1 MKKKLLVVLLLVL
14 GFKTI
19 AQERKGQFRLTDD
32 SKHQLLIS
40 FDNSEQIDDVIT
52 YQFNKNPEFQNFVSE
67 NNLEFKEAF
76 TWDEIHFNQLRQ
88 DAIKYSNSDASVTV
102 LKGFY
107 LLETELPND
116 ILYQYAQ
123 KLEAFKFVR
132 YVELNNQTPIVPPS
146 VDIPPVTPNYV
157 QQQVYI
163 QTNPG
168 VNMQYAWNQG
178 VLGQNVRVRDVEYG
192 MSITHEELSAPK
204 FSNANPINALVDSS
218 WLDHGT
224 ATAGVVAA
232 HNGTYGITGMQHG
245 ISEFKVFP
253 EYTTSGYSRVSAVNA
268 SLQASLA
275 GDVVIF
281 EMQTYGFNYTN
292 EDHKYV
298 VAEYENSIW
307 DLTKAMTDA
316 GIHVV
321 AAAGNGNQNLDLIG
335 YQSYMNRGNSGAVI
349 VGAGSPNTLHERLY
363 FSTYGQRVDLQGWG
377 FDVVTSGYGDYAL
390 LGNDS
395 NQSYTQFNGTS
406 SATPIVASCVIA
418 LVSRAKA
425 TNRILTPNEARTILK
440 ETGIAQGGNTTEN
453 IGPIPN
459 MQAAL
464 QYLDNYLLSTNK
476 VDAIPMKVYPNPA
489 NNEIFI
495 SFSDEFSTNNIAIY
509 DTLGR
514 QVFSTTNYQSDNP
527 IDISFLNSGMYIL
540 KMKSNQAEQSHK
552 IIKK

>member
-1 MKKKLLVVLLLVL
+1 MKKKLLVVLFLALCL
-14 GFKTI
+14 KTV

-32 SKHQLLIS
+32 SKHKLLIS
-40 FDNSEQIDDVIT
+40 LENSEQVEDVIA
-52 YQFNKNPEFQNFVSE
+52 YHFQKNPEFKNFISV

-76 TWDEIHFNQLRQ
+76 IWDEIHYKQLRE
-88 DAIKYSNSDASVTV
+88 DALKYSNSDVSLTV

-116 ILYQYAQ
+116 VLYQFAQ
-123 KLEAFKFVR
+123 KLETFKFVR
-132 YVELNNQTPIVPPS
+132 YVELNALSPISPPS
-146 VDIPPVTPNYV
+146 IDIPPVTPNYV

-163 QTNPG
+163 HANPG

-178 VLGQNVRVRDVEYG
+178 ILGQNVRVRDVEYG
-192 MSITHEELSAPK
+192 MSLTHEELSAPK
-204 FSNANPINALVDSS
+204 FSNANSINPSLTLS

-232 HNGTYGITGMQHG
+232 HNGSYGITGMQHG
-245 ISEFKVFP
+245 ISEFKLFP
-253 EYTTSGYSRVSAVNA
+253 EYTTTGYSRLSAVNA
-268 SLQASLA
+268 VLQASLA

-281 EMQTYGFNYTN
+281 EMQTYGFNFSEN
-292 EDHKYV
+292 NPNYV
-298 VAEYENSIW
+298 AAEYENSIW

-321 AAAGNGNQNLDLIG
+321 AAAGNGNQNLDLVG
-335 YQSYMNRGNSGAVI
+335 YQNYMSRGNSGAVI

-377 FDVVTSGYGDYAL
+377 FDVVTTGYGDYAL
-390 LGNDS
+390 LGNDP
-395 NQSYTQFNGTS
+395 NQSYTQFSGTS
-406 SATPIVASCVIA
+406 AATPIVASCVIA

-495 SFSDEFSTNNIAIY
+495 SFSDEFSTNNVTIF

-514 QVFSTTNYQSDNP
+514 QVFSIANYQSDNP
-527 IDISFLNSGMYIL
+527 IDISFLNNGMYIL

>member
-1 MKKKLLVVLLLVL
+1 MKNLLIILLVAL
-14 GFKTI
+14 GLKSF
-19 AQERKGQFRLTDD
+19 AQDRKGQFRLTNEA
-32 SKHQLLIS
+32 KHQLLIS
-40 FDNSEQIDDVIT
+40 FDNSEQIEDVLT
-52 YQFNKNPEFQNFVSE
+52 YHFQNNSNFKNFVTL

-76 TWDEIHFNQLRQ
+76 IWDEDHFKQLRE
-88 DAIKYSNSDASVTV
+88 DAIKYSNSDTAVSV
-102 LKGFY
+102 LKGIYF
-107 LLETELPND
+107 LETELPNEL
-116 ILYQYAQ
+116 LYQFAQ
-123 KLEAFKFVR
+123 KLEEFKFVR
-132 YVELNNQTPIVPPS
+132 YVELNSLTPIAPPS
-146 VDIPPVTPNYV
+146 IDIPPVTPNYL

-163 QTNPG
+163 QANPG
-168 VNMQYAWNQG
+168 VNMQYAWNQS
-178 VLGQNVRVRDVEYG
+178 VLGQGVRVRDVEYG
-192 MSITHEELSAPK
+192 MSLTHEELSVPK
-204 FSNANPINALVDSS
+204 FSNANSINSLVNLS

-224 ATAGVVAA
+224 ATAGIVAA
-232 HNGTYGITGMQHG
+232 HNGSYGITGMQHG
-245 ISEFKVFP
+245 VSEFKVFP
-253 EYTTSGYSRVSAVNA
+253 EYTNLGYNRINA
-268 SLQASLA
+268 IIAALQASFA

-281 EMQTYGFNYTN
+281 EMQTYGYNFS
-292 EDHKYV
+292 EDDHKYV
-298 VAEYENSIW
+298 AAEYENTIW

-321 AAAGNGNQNLDLIG
+321 AAAGNGNQNLNASG
-335 YQSYMNRGNSGAVI
+335 YSNYLNRGNSGAII
-349 VGAGSPNTLHERLY
+349 VGAGSPDLSHERLY

-377 FDVVTSGYGDYAL
+377 LNVVTSGYGDYAL
-390 LGNDS
+390 LGNDP
-395 NQSYTQFNGTS
+395 NQSYTQFSGTS

-425 TNRILTPNEARTILK
+425 INRILSPNEARTILK
-440 ETGIAQGGNTTEN
+440 ETGISQGGNTTQN

-476 VDAIPMKVYPNPA
+476 VDAIPMKVYPNPT

-495 SFSDEFSTNNIAIY
+495 SFSDEFSTNNITIY

-514 QVFSTTNYQSDNP
+514 QVFSTSDYQSDNP